1 MKEKILIV
9 DDDSTIRSL
18 IKITLTGAGYDV
30 YEAEDGLEA
39 LSNLR
44 KNKFDLIMLDV
55 NMPNLDGIS
64 CAAKVQSEADYSIN
78 QKTPIVMLTVESDDE
93 MKQRGKR
100 AGVRAWITKPFLPDI
115 LINVVQ
121 KFL

>member
-1 MKEKILIV
+1 MKEKILVV

-18 IKITLTGAGYDV
+18 IKITLTGAGYEV
-30 YEAEDGLEA
+30 IEAEDGMDA
-39 LSNLR
+39 LSQIKR
-44 KNKFDLIMLDV
+44 SKYDLIMLDV

-64 CAAKVQSEADYSIN
+64 CASKVQSDIDYNIN
-78 QKTPIVMLTVESDDE
+78 KTTPIVMLTVESDDE
-93 MKQRGKR
+93 LKDKGKR